1 MKKSIE
7 YIFKLFVKDDK
18 DAYCELRP
26 FMLKPFEF
34 NGKVYATDGEVL
46 ISTDKKN
53 IDFIIDNEYDSPNME
68 KVIPHENIS
77 EIIDIEYPIEWF
89 EQFRT
94 EDEFVQECC
103 AECEGAGVIGCLEIG
118 KRVQYDI
125 CHRCDEFGYIE
136 VKTGNKIF
144 SNHYVK
150 FKDSCIDIKVFYKL
164 IQVRDFTNKEIELI
178 YYSDEKSAILFRV
191 GIFDVLLMPLL
202 KPSSK
207 MLVLTID

>member
-1 MKKSIE
+1 MEKSIE

-26 FMLKPFEF
+26 FTFKPFEF
-34 NGKVYATDGEVL
+34 NGKVYATDGESL
-46 ISTDKKN
+46 ILTDKKN
-53 IDFIIDNEYDSPNME
+53 IDFIIDNEYDAPNHD
-68 KVIPHENIS
+68 KYIPHANIS
-77 EIIDIEYPIEWF
+77 EIINIEQPIEWF
-89 EQFRT
+89 EQFIT
-94 EDEFVQECC
+94 EDEFREELCTECW
-103 AECEGAGVIGCLEIG
+103 GAGAIKCLGIGNM
-118 KRVQYDI
+118 VQYDI
-125 CHRCDEFGYIE
+125 CRRCDEFGYIE
-136 VKTGNKIF
+136 VKTGNKTF

-150 FKDSCIDIKVFYKL
+150 FKDSCIDIKLFYKL

>member
-1 MKKSIE
+1 MENSIE
-7 YIFKLFVKDDK
+7 YIFKLFAEDDK
-18 DAYCELRP
+18 NAYCELRP
-26 FMLKPFEF
+26 FTFKPFEF
-34 NGKVYATDGEVL
+34 NGKVYATDGEAL
-46 ISTDKKN
+46 ISIDKKN
-53 IDFIIDNEYDSPNME
+53 IDFIIDNEYDSTNME

-77 EIIDIEYPIEWF
+77 EIINIEHPIEWF

-94 EDEFVQECC
+94 EDEFREECC
-103 AECEGAGVIGCLEIG
+103 AECDGAGGIKFLGIG
-118 KRVQYDI
+118 KMVLYDM
-125 CHRCDEFGYIE
+125 CDRCDGFGYIE
-136 VKTGNKIF
+136 VKTGNKTF

-150 FKDSCIDIKVFYKL
+150 FKDSCIDIKLFYKL

>member
-1 MKKSIE
+1 MKNSIE
-7 YIFKLFVKDDK
+7 DIFKLFVECDR
-18 DAYCELRP
+18 DACCELRP
-26 FMLKPFEF
+26 VLFKPFEF
-34 NGKVYATDGEVL
+34 NGKVYASDKNAL
-46 ISTDKKN
+46 ISTYKKN
-53 IDFIIDNEYDSPNME
+53 IDFIIDNEYDSPDMQ
-68 KVIPHENIS
+68 KVIPHANIS
-77 EIIDIEYPIEWF
+77 EIINIEHPIEWF

-94 EDEFVQECC
+94 EDEFREECC
-103 AECEGAGVIGCLEIG
+103 TECEGVGAIKFLGIG
-118 KRVQYDI
+118 KRVLYDV
-125 CHRCDEFGYIE
+125 CDRCDCSGYIE
-136 VKTGNKIF
+136 VKTGNKTF

-150 FKDSCIDIKVFYKL
+150 FKDSCIDIKLFYKL